1 MSRSTKLATT
11 ALLKGVSVTNRPSRV
26 TRNPQQTKARILAA
40 AKVEFARAGLG
51 GARVD
56 KIAQEAGA
64 NKRMLYYYFGTK
76 DELFSAVLEETYRHI
91 RESEKLLHLDECEP
105 DEAIRRLL
113 AFTWNY
119 YLEQP
124 EFLTLLNSANLH
136 QARHLKKSTKL
147 RTMHS
152 PFVAM
157 LDDIL
162 ERGRKNDIFRAG
174 VDPVQLYISIAALCY
189 FYLGNNYTL
198 SAIFGRDLLSA
209 RAKSERLAHM
219 TALVL
224 GYLFKP

>member
-1 MSRSTKLATT
+1 MAAAAKI
-11 ALLKGVSVTNRPSRV
+11 
-26 TRNPQQTKARILAA
+26 TRNPEQTKARILAA

-56 KIAQEAGA
+56 TIAQQADA
-64 NKRMLYYYFGTK
+64 NKRMLYYYFGNK
-76 DELFSAVLEETYRHI
+76 DELFTAVLEDAYRHI
-91 RESEKLLHLDECEP
+91 RESEKLLRLDESAP

-119 YLEQP
+119 YLEHP
-124 EFLTLLNSANLH
+124 EFLNLLNSANLH

-162 ERGRKNDIFRAG
+162 ERGRKKDMFRAG

-198 SAIFGRDLLSA
+198 SAIFGRDLLSP